1 MSLAGHE
8 SGRATSEVSCSH
20 EHGAASSSQCTRKK
34 FSVLR
39 EPTNT
44 PGAYFEVMLHT
55 SGTDLIWS
63 EDELLPEIGDCL
75 VSRKNVLATDLKVYE
90 N

>member
-1 MSLAGHE
+1 
-8 SGRATSEVSCSH
+8 
-20 EHGAASSSQCTRKK
+20 
-34 FSVLR
+34 
-39 EPTNT
+39 
-44 PGAYFEVMLHT
+44 MLHT